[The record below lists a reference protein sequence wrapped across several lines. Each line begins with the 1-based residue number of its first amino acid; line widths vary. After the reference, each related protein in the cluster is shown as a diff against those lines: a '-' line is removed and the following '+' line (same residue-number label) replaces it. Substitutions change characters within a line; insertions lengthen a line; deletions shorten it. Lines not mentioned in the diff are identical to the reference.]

1 MPRLRARTRVEKTKT
16 KFSQEHPF
24 LFGVTLILMAVALVA
39 GAMAIFN
46 FSGQGGF
53 SSMSS
58 NKLGL
63 ANLEGP
69 ITQSREL
76 VDFLRQLREDDTV
89 KGVVLRIN
97 SPGGSIAPSQEIY
110 AAVQRLAAVKPVV
123 VSMAIVAASGGYYS
137 AAPATS
143 IVANPGTITGSIG
156 VMAQYVNVVDLMNKW
171 GITQDLIV
179 SGKNKG
185 VGTPLQKM
193 TPEQRAYLQAM
204 VMDLHDQFV
213 SDVADARKID
223 RAELDKVA
231 DGRAL
236 TGQQALE
243 LGLVDTLGGLED
255 AFELLK
261 QMCEIEGRVP
271 LVEGPVREEPLLK
284 EIIGG
289 LDILPDS
296 AVPEPGWSFSY
307 K

>member
-1 MPRLRARTRVEKTKT
+1 MEKTKT

-46 FSGQGGF
+46 FSGQGGLA
-53 SSMSS
+53 SMSS
-58 NKLGL
+58 TKLGL
-63 ANLEGP
+63 ANIEGQ
-69 ITQSREL
+69 IAQSREV
-76 VDFLRQLREDDTV
+76 VDFLRQLREDESV

-123 VSMAIVAASGGYYS
+123 VSMGTVAASGGYYA

-143 IVANPGTITGSIG
+143 IVANPGTVTGSIG
-156 VMAQYVNVVDLMNKW
+156 VMAQYMNVVDLMNKW
-171 GITQDLIV
+171 GISQDLIV

-185 VGTPLQKM
+185 VGTPFSEM

-204 VMDLHDQFV
+204 VMDLHEQFV
-213 SDVADARKID
+213 SDVAEARKIP
-223 RAELDKVA
+223 REKLDKVA

-243 LGLVDTLGGLED
+243 VGLVDSLGGLED

-261 QMCEIEGRVP
+261 QMCEIDGKVP
-271 LVEGPVREEPLLK
+271 LVEGPVREEPLIK
-284 EIIGG
+284 EFIGA

-296 AVPEPGWSFSY
+296 AVPQQGWHFSY
-307 K
+307 E